1 MAEFKKMLT
10 GVLLKADELS
20 YGGMLDPADIMDTPT
35 KKWWSQEKAAMRK
48 KIEDADAAEAR
59 DIRAKEIVG
68 TMSPQTINILKDQ
81 GYFNKKR
88 ARV

>member
-35 KKWWSQEKAAMRK
+35 KKWWSEEKAAMRK
-48 KIEDADAAEAR
+48 KIEESDAAEA
-59 DIRAKEIVG
+59 G
-68 TMSPQTINILKDQ
+68 TSRP
-81 GYFNKKR
+81 R
-88 ARV
+88 RS